1 MFNDKATDQE
11 RNFKLRDI
19 ITKELEQEARDGD
32 ENAIDEIY
40 TDQELNE
47 IIARSEK
54 EEEAFNR
61 MDQER
66 YANEDRDGCIK
77 SIKEQCPR

>member
-54 EEEAFNR
+54 EEEAFNK
-61 MDQER
+61 MDQDR
-66 YANEDRDGCIK
+66 YTREDREGCIK